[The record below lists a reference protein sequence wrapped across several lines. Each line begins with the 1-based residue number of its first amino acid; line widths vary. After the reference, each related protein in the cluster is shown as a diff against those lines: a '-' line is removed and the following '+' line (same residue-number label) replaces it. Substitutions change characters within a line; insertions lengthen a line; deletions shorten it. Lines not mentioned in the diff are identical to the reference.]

1 MTTADVREKFL
12 DFFGSKEHKTIK
24 SSSLLSDDPSVLLT
38 TAGVQQFKSYYTGD
52 LDPEKDFGSRR
63 VASVQKCFRT
73 TDIDEVG
80 DETHL
85 TFFEM
90 LGNFSFADYGKEDAI
105 KWGYEFITKE
115 LGVSSDRLTV
125 TVFEGKNEVPRD
137 EDSYRIWNE
146 VIGLPKDKIEYA
158 LWDNFWG
165 PTGNKGPCGPTTEIY
180 IDGIEVWNIVFN
192 EYFCEGSRE
201 DLLSG
206 KAQLNKLAEPGVDTG
221 MGLERLVAVLSG
233 VNNVYETDLFSLI
246 IDILPSDLSDEGKRI
261 LADHGR
267 GIAFLISDGVT
278 PSNKEAGYILRRLIR
293 RIITK
298 APEFDFSQ
306 LLNKVVKLYD
316 SHYQELDREKI
327 LNVFDEE
334 SKKFK
339 KTLVK
344 GIRELNKLDE
354 INAQSAFKLYE
365 SFGLPYEVI
374 KDLGGQKA
382 SKLQQKDFEKEFVK
396 HQEISRAGKEK
407 KFGGHGLL
415 LDTGELKAGSEDEI
429 KQVTR
434 LHTATH
440 LLQQALR
447 DVLGD
452 EVKQKGSD
460 ITTKRTRF
468 DFSFSRKLTT
478 DEVEKVEKIIN
489 DKIQASLPV
498 QYEEL
503 PLNEAKKTGAL
514 YYFKEKYPDPV
525 KVYYVGSSLEEA
537 YSKEFC
543 GGPHVTNTEEIG
555 RFKIIKEESVGAGMR
570 RIRGTLE

>member
-339 KTLVK
+339 RTLVK
-344 GIRELNKLDE
+344 GVRELNKLEE

-382 SKLQQKDFEKEFVK
+382 SKLQQ
-396 HQEISRAGKEK
+396 
-407 KFGGHGLL
+407 
-415 LDTGELKAGSEDEI
+415 
-429 KQVTR
+429 QV
-434 LHTATH
+434 
-440 LLQQALR
+440 
-447 DVLGD
+447 
-452 EVKQKGSD
+452 
-460 ITTKRTRF
+460 
-468 DFSFSRKLTT
+468 
-478 DEVEKVEKIIN
+478 
-489 DKIQASLPV
+489 
-498 QYEEL
+498 
-503 PLNEAKKTGAL
+503 
-514 YYFKEKYPDPV
+514 
-525 KVYYVGSSLEEA
+525 
-537 YSKEFC
+537 
-543 GGPHVTNTEEIG
+543 
-555 RFKIIKEESVGAGMR
+555 
-570 RIRGTLE
+570 

>member
-339 KTLVK
+339 RTLVK
-344 GIRELNKLDE
+344 GVRELNKLEE

>member
-38 TAGVQQFKSYYTGD
+38 TAGVQQFKPYYTGD
-52 LDPEKDFGSRR
+52 LDSEKDFGSRR

-525 KVYYVGSSLEEA
+525 KVYYVGSSLEGA

>member
-1 MTTADVREKFL
+1 MTTADVRDKFL
-12 DFFGSKEHKTIK
+12 DFFSAKEHKIVP

-52 LDPEKDFGSRR
+52 LDPEKNFGSRR
-63 VASVQKCFRT
+63 VISVQKCFRT

-90 LGNFSFADYGKEDAI
+90 LGNFSFADYSKEEAI
-105 KWGYEFITKE
+105 KWGYEFITQE
-115 LGVSSDRLTV
+115 LGVAEDRITV

-137 EDSYRIWNE
+137 EDSYRIWHKT
-146 VIGLPKDKIEYA
+146 IGLAENKIEYA

-165 PTGNKGPCGPTTEIY
+165 PTGTQGPCGPTTEIY
-180 IDGIEVWNIVFN
+180 IDGVEIWNIVFN
-192 EYFCEGSRE
+192 EYFCEGSRD
-201 DLLSG
+201 DLLTG
-206 KAQLNKLAEPGVDTG
+206 KAKLTKLTEPGVDTG
-221 MGLERLVAVLSG
+221 MGLERLTAVLSG
-233 VNNVYETDLFSLI
+233 VNNVYETDLFSSI
-246 IDILPSDLSDEGKRI
+246 IDVLPQELSEESKRI

-306 LLNKVVKLYD
+306 LLNKVVKLYH

-327 LNVFDEE
+327 LSVFDEE

-344 GIRELNKLDE
+344 GVRELNKLKE
-354 INAQSAFKLYE
+354 IDAQSAFKLYE

-382 SKLQQKDFEKEFVK
+382 AKLRQKDFDKEFIK
-396 HQEISRAGKEK
+396 HQEISRAGQEK

-415 LDTGELKAGSEDEI
+415 LDTGELKAGSEEEI

-452 EVKQKGSD
+452 EVKQLGSD

-468 DFSFSRKLTT
+468 DFSFIRKLTAE
-478 DEVEKVEKIIN
+478 EVKRVEAIVN
-489 DKIQASLPV
+489 DKVKDSLPV

-503 PLNEAKKTGAL
+503 PLDEAKKTGAL

-525 KVYYVGSSLEEA
+525 KVYYVGLSLKEA

-543 GGPHVTNTEEIG
+543 GGPHVTNTKEIG
-555 RFKIIKEESVGAGMR
+555 KFKIIKEESVGAGTR

>member
-12 DFFGSKEHKTIK
+12 DFFGSKEHKTIT

>member
-12 DFFGSKEHKTIK
+12 DFFSAKEHKIVP

-63 VASVQKCFRT
+63 VISVQKCFRT

-90 LGNFSFADYGKEDAI
+90 LGNFSFADYSKEEAI
-105 KWGYEFITKE
+105 KWGYQFITQE
-115 LGVSSDRLTV
+115 LGVAEDRIMV

-137 EDSYRIWNE
+137 KDSYRIWHE
-146 VIGLPKDKIEYA
+146 VIGLAENKIEYA

-165 PTGNKGPCGPTTEIY
+165 PTGNQGPCGPTTEIY
-180 IDGIEVWNIVFN
+180 IDGVEVWNIVFN
-192 EYFCEGSRE
+192 EYFCEGSRD
-201 DLLSG
+201 DLLTG
-206 KAQLNKLAEPGVDTG
+206 KAKLTKLTESGVDTG
-221 MGLERLVAVLSG
+221 MGLERLTAVLSG
-233 VNNVYETDLFSLI
+233 VNNVYETDLFHSI
-246 IDILPSDLSDEGKRI
+246 IDVLPQELSEESKRI

-267 GIAFLISDGVT
+267 GIVFLISDGVT

-306 LLNKVVKLYD
+306 LLNKVVKLYH

-327 LNVFDEE
+327 LSVFDEE

-344 GIRELNKLDE
+344 GIRELNKLEE
-354 INAQSAFKLYE
+354 IDAQSAFKLYE

-382 SKLQQKDFEKEFVK
+382 AKLRQKDFDKEFIK
-396 HQEISRAGKEK
+396 HQEISRAGQEK

-415 LDTGELKAGSEDEI
+415 LDTGELKAGSEEEI

-452 EVKQKGSD
+452 EVKQLGSD

-468 DFSFSRKLTT
+468 DFSFIRKLTAE
-478 DEVEKVEKIIN
+478 EVKQVEDIVNEKI
-489 DKIQASLPV
+489 KASLPV

-503 PLNEAKKTGAL
+503 SLDEAKKTGAL
-514 YYFKEKYPDPV
+514 YYFKERYPDPV
-525 KVYYVGSSLEEA
+525 KVYYVGLSLKEA

-543 GGPHVTNTEEIG
+543 GGPHVTNTKEIG
-555 RFKIIKEESVGAGMR
+555 KFKIIKEESVGAGTR
-570 RIRGTLE
+570 RIRGALE

>member
-1 MTTADVREKFL
+1 MTTADTKEKFL
-12 DFFGSKEHKTIK
+12 NFFKAKEHKIIP

-52 LDPEKDFGSRR
+52 SDPEKDFDSRR
-63 VASVQKCFRT
+63 VASAQKCFRT

-90 LGNFSFADYGKEDAI
+90 LGNFSFADYGKEEAI
-105 KWGYEFITKE
+105 KLGYEFITQE
-115 LGVSSDRLTV
+115 LGIAKDRLTV

-137 EDSYRIWNE
+137 EESYRIWNE
-146 VIGLPKDKIEYA
+146 VVGLPEDKIEYA

-180 IDGIEVWNIVFN
+180 VDGIEIWNIVFN
-192 EYFCEGSRE
+192 EYVCEGSRD
-201 DLLSG
+201 DLLAG
-206 KAQLNKLAEPGVDTG
+206 KAQLNKLAKPGVDTG
-221 MGLERLVAVLSG
+221 MGLERLAAILSG
-233 VNNVYETDLFSLI
+233 VKNVYETDLFSSI
-246 IDILPSDLSDEGKRI
+246 IDVLPEDLSIESKRV

-267 GIAFLISDGVT
+267 GISFLISDGVT

-298 APEFDFSQ
+298 APEYDFSQ
-306 LLNKVVKLYD
+306 LLNKVVKLYSPD
-316 SHYQELDREKI
+316 YSNLDREKI
-327 LNVFDEE
+327 WKVFDEE

-339 KTLVK
+339 KTLAK
-344 GIRELNKLDE
+344 GIRELSKLETID
-354 INAQSAFKLYE
+354 APSAFKLYE

-382 SKLQQKDFEKEFVK
+382 SKLKQKDFDKEFAK
-396 HQEISRAGKEK
+396 HQEISRAGQEK

-440 LLQQALR
+440 LLQQSLR

-468 DFSFSRKLTT
+468 DFSFSRKL
-478 DEVEKVEKIIN
+478 DANELEQVEKIIN
-489 DKIQASLPV
+489 EKIEAALPV
-498 QYEEL
+498 GYEEL
-503 PLNEAKKTGAL
+503 PLSEAKETGAL

-525 KVYYVGSSLEEA
+525 KVYYVGPSLEDA

-543 GGPHVTNTEEIG
+543 GGPHVTNTKEIG
-555 RFKIIKEESVGAGMR
+555 RFKIIKEESVGAGIR
-570 RIRGTLE
+570 RIRGVLE